1 MTWAPRTSQSMPQYK
16 GRTIGGPSCLLF
28 LLSKRPF
35 RKWMGR
41 GADKLQQEDGASLIE
56 ASVSI
61 AVFLSLIL
69 GVIQIL
75 MALYAYNFVSDAAR
89 EGTRYAV
96 IRGEDSCY
104 PNPSF
109 PNCNLQPSSIKS
121 NTNPNTNPVL
131 SYVDSFRYPGLDEKN
146 LSAVVTWW
154 VASQTPNGHTSWTI
168 PCTGKVD
175 DKGNACNAEGN
186 AVRVVVTY
194 SFPLSIPL
202 MHKSIVQVS
211 STSQMVINF

>member
-1 MTWAPRTSQSMPQYK
+1 MARRPKIWCACASDRSVAAAWNELALGPPGTMATNPR
-16 GRTIGGPSCLLF
+16 
-28 LLSKRPF
+28 
-35 RKWMGR
+35 
-41 GADKLQQEDGASLIE
+41 
-56 ASVSI
+56 
-61 AVFLSLIL
+61 
-69 GVIQIL
+69 
-75 MALYAYNFVSDAAR
+75 AAR

>member
-1 MTWAPRTSQSMPQYK
+1 MR
-16 GRTIGGPSCLLF
+16 
-28 LLSKRPF
+28 
-35 RKWMGR
+35 R
-41 GADKLQQEDGASLIE
+41 GANKLQQEEGAALIE
-56 ASVSI
+56 VSVSI

-69 GVIQIL
+69 GVIQML

-121 NTNPNTNPVL
+121 TTNPNANPVL
-131 SYVDSFRYPGLDEKN
+131 SYVDSFRYPGLDQKN

-154 VASQTPNGHTSWTI
+154 VAHQTPNGHTSWTT

-175 DKGNACNAEGN
+175 DKGNRCNAEGN

-194 SFPLSIPL
+194 SFPLSLPW
-202 MHKSIVQVS
+202 MHKSIMKVS

>member
-1 MTWAPRTSQSMPQYK
+1 MRQHQ
-16 GRTIGGPSCLLF
+16 GRTIGSPSCLLF

-35 RKWMGR
+35 QKRLGR
-41 GADKLQQEDGASLIE
+41 EANQLQQEDGASLIE
-56 ASVSI
+56 VSVSM

-121 NTNPNTNPVL
+121 NTNPDANPVL
-131 SYVDSFRYPGLDEKN
+131 SYVDSFRYPGLDQKN

-154 VASQTPNGHTSWTI
+154 VANQTPNGHTSWTT

-194 SFPLSIPL
+194 SFPLSIPW
-202 MHKSIVQVS
+202 MHKSIAKVS